1 MIKKLS
7 AMAGSRSFD
16 IFPYITMCTLDII
29 CGKQFKSFTRFYVLF
44 TFHLITFLIC
54 FQCVIN
60 NLEYLVLS
68 FYRTDS
74 AMGKYVRAQDN
85 NDSEY
90 VRAIY
95 K

>member
-7 AMAGSRSFD
+7 AMAGSRCFD

-44 TFHLITFLIC
+44 AFHLITFLIC